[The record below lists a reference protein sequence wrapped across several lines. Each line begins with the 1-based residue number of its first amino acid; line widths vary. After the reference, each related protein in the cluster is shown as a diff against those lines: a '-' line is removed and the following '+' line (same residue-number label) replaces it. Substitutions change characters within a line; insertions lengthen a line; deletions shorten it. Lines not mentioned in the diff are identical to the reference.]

1 MGQQTPSDR
10 DLISVAGMNLKTERE
25 TRFWTLQN
33 LADKVGMTR
42 GSICGYERDGR
53 LASPRAIPRSRLS
66 VRRMAEALRVDMNHL
81 LHGDPVRKAIGAN
94 IRAAREKRDISIE
107 TLADKVGYDPAVLED
122 IEDGLR
128 LLPVHMLWRIETEI
142 GVPRGSL
149 YGCEHLL
156 NSQASGDAEQPMDKP
171 ASSTR
176 EKAA

>member
-1 MGQQTPSDR
+1 MAQQKTSAR
-10 DLISVAGMNLKTERE
+10 CVSGMHLRAERE
-25 TRFWTLQN
+25 GRFLTLQ
-33 LADKVGMTR
+33 DVGDMAGVSRTTVN
-42 GSICGYERDGR
+42 GFEMRDR
-53 LASPRAIPRSRLS
+53 IAAPRAIPRSRVS
-66 VRRMAEALRVDMNHL
+66 VRRIAEALRVDMNHL

-107 TLADKVGYDPAVLED
+107 TLADKVGYDPTVLED

-142 GVPRGSL
+142 DVPHGSL
-149 YGCEHLL
+149 FRCEHLL